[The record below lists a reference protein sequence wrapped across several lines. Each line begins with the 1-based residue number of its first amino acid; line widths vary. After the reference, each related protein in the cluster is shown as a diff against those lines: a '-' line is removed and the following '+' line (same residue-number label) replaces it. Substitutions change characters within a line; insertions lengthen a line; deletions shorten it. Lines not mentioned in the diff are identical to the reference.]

1 MPSKPNKNLLQTLA
15 AIAEL
20 ESGKGQ
26 KFNTVEELMADL
38 HCKELED
45 QQDLKMADKSMKEL
59 RSGKAKAIPI
69 ERLIRSIDRKIAIKE
84 ALSS

>member
-1 MPSKPNKNLLQTLA
+1 MPSKLNKNLLQTLA

-26 KFNTVEELMADL
+26 AFNTVEELMADL

-45 QQDLKMADKSMKEL
+45 QQDLTMADKSMKEL
-59 RSGKAKAIPI
+59 RSGKVKATPPI
-69 ERLIRSIDRKIAIKE
+69 DLVIKRLN
-84 ALSS
+84 L

>member
-26 KFNTVEELMADL
+26 AFNTVEELMADL

-45 QQDLKMADKSMKEL
+45 QQDLTMADKSMKEL
-59 RSGKAKAIPI
+59 RSGKVKATPI
-69 ERLIRSIDRKIAIKE
+69 DLVIKRLN
-84 ALSS
+84 L

>member
-1 MPSKPNKNLLQTLA
+1 MA

-45 QQDLKMADKSMKEL
+45 QQDLKMADKSIKEL
-59 RSGKAKAIPI
+59 RSGKVKAAPI
-69 ERLIRSIDRKIAIKE
+69 DLVIKRLD
-84 ALSS
+84 L

>member
-1 MPSKPNKNLLQTLA
+1 MPSKPNKNLSQTLA
-15 AIAEL
+15 AIA
-20 ESGKGQ
+20 
-26 KFNTVEELMADL
+26 
-38 HCKELED
+38 ELED

-59 RSGKAKAIPI
+59 RSGKVKAIPI

>member
-1 MPSKPNKNLLQTLA
+1 MA

-38 HCKELED
+38 HCKEIED

-59 RSGKAKAIPI
+59 RSGKAKAIP
-69 ERLIRSIDRKIAIKE
+69 
-84 ALSS
+84 

>member
-20 ESGKGQ
+20 ESGRGQ

-59 RSGKAKAIPI
+59 RSGEVKATPI
-69 ERLIRSIDRKIAIKE
+69 DLVIKRLN
-84 ALSS
+84 L